1 MGRSGQC
8 DNSLAQGARRNDRLP
23 EIAPS
28 LTPALESVGIIVNP
42 GPVGTT
48 DGTWDV
54 GGRMGN
60 DDEEAP
66 RPRVEE
72 PNRKRGEIRFEI
84 PEDTWPP
91 THPARVLWNVR
102 GTLDLGTF

>member
-1 MGRSGQC
+1 
-8 DNSLAQGARRNDRLP
+8 
-23 EIAPS
+23 
-28 LTPALESVGIIVNP
+28 
-42 GPVGTT
+42 
-48 DGTWDV
+48 
-54 GGRMGN
+54 MGN
-60 DDEEAP
+60 DDEEGP

-102 GTLDLGTF
+102 GTLDLGTFLTGAKPGFLGCAVPTRSPAAALPRRRASAIVADA